1 MWPVTLSG
9 RLPVVGSVGLHPADY
24 LIGRDPIPR
33 HRSFP
38 APPCG
43 DAEHPALP
51 PVSRSYSGPR
61 GRSVTHYS
69 PVRRSHPG
77 ASTGDPA
84 RLACVKH
91 AASARPEPE
100 SNSPQKN
107 TERTIMALKK
117 KKSGRK
123 KQPPRKAAA
132 PHEKPRTRDQ
142 SKRKE
147 RMRTGIKRHKKVA
160 QSTLSSSPPAHPEGH
175 PPTKT
180 RKRRPTGSKK
190 QTYTTGSRR
199 TRVKSK
205 DRGIQQPHR
214 RAATNVNGHV
224 RTSQAWQ

>member
-9 RLPVVGSVGLHPADY
+9 RLPVVGSVGHHPADY

-38 APPCG
+38 TPPCD

-51 PVSRSYSGPR
+51 PVSRSYSRPR

-69 PVRRSHPG
+69 PVRRSHPS
-77 ASTGDPA
+77 ASTRDPA

-107 TERTIMALKK
+107 RREPKTALKK
-117 KKSGRK
+117 RNPDGKTTPDQKR
-123 KQPPRKAAA
+123 QKAV
-132 PHEKPRTRDQ
+132 PHEKPRTQNQ
-142 SKRKE
+142 SKEKQ

-160 QSTLSSSPPAHPEGH
+160 QSTLSSSQPTNPEDHHQPETPAAA
-175 PPTKT
+175 
-180 RKRRPTGSKK
+180 
-190 QTYTTGSRR
+190 
-199 TRVKSK
+199 
-205 DRGIQQPHR
+205 PHR
-214 RAATNVNGHV
+214 QQEVNLHTHWNQCK
-224 RTSQAWQ
+224 R